1 MLNFCLTTIP
11 MFLSPCVTK
20 SCQPIAIFSQLFIQV
35 KYNIFPY
42 SEKVKLLLTQLCLT
56 LCNPMECSPPGS
68 SVHGILRARILEQVA
83 IPFSRGTSQCRD
95 RTRVSCTA
103 YSLLSEPPYL
113 FNLSIAF
120 SL

>member
-1 MLNFCLTTIP
+1 MLNFCLTIIP

-68 SVHGILRARILEQVA
+68 SVHGILQARMLK
-83 IPFSRGTSQCRD
+83 
-95 RTRVSCTA
+95 
-103 YSLLSEPPYL
+103 
-113 FNLSIAF
+113 
-120 SL
+120 